1 MDIEPSRLKSLLRAL
16 ALYVEARGQLLQIE
30 AREAGTRLATLI
42 LAATLTAGSLL
53 AGWLLALPALVWL
66 LAKALAR
73 PWWQVA
79 LGVAALHFLA
89 AVTGAV
95 ILAAL
100 LRRMRV
106 FDETFRQFQKDR
118 EWISGTHEQP

>member
-30 AREAGTRLATLI
+30 TREAGTHLVSVI
-42 LAATLTAGSLL
+42 LAASLTAGFLL

-66 LAKALAR
+66 LAETLAR

-79 LGVAALHFLA
+79 LAVAGIHFLTA
-89 AVTGAV
+89 FIGAG
-95 ILAAL
+95 ILAAR
-100 LRRMRV
+100 LRRMKV

-118 EWISGTHEQP
+118 EWISGHHDPQ